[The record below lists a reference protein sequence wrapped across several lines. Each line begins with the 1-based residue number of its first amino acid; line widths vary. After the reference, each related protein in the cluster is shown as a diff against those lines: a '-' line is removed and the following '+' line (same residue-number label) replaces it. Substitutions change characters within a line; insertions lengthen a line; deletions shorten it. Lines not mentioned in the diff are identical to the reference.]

1 MQTSPSHTHTHTHT
15 LDLYSLS
22 FCALR
27 SLERIWIEGPTSFTS
42 SSKSKNQLWVQD
54 VAHEKKKKLQEK
66 SEFEILRNRKETG
79 HGNQELCW
87 TSQCTVVKRKMG
99 LCCQRPVNINLSGA
113 HYCKNIE
120 QATGTSIW
128 QCRVTVTSTHNRNLD

>member
-1 MQTSPSHTHTHTHT
+1 MQTSPSLSHTHTHTHIRPIVCHFV
-15 LDLYSLS
+15 LS
-22 FCALR
+22 GLWRGFGLR
-27 SLERIWIEGPTSFTS
+27 GLLPLLLPPNPKISFGFRMWRT
-42 SSKSKNQLWVQD
+42 
-54 VAHEKKKKLQEK
+54 KKKKLQEK

-99 LCCQRPVNINLSGA
+99 LCCQRPAKINLSGA
-113 HYCKNIE
+113 HYRKNIE

-128 QCRVTVTSTHNRNLD
+128 QWRVTVTSTHNRNLD